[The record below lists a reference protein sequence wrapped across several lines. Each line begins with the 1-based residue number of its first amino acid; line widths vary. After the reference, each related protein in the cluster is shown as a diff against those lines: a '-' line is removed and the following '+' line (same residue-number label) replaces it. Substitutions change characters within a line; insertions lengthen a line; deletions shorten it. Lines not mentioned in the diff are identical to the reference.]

1 MSNYSIPE
9 SILYPMESR
18 QELEELANQLRL
30 EYLPQN
36 EAEDEIFERI
46 VVAAW
51 LRKRYEKV
59 RSKLYDKKNATPPE
73 SPALPVTID
82 SIRRFQQEVEQQ
94 KKQLSNLR
102 KSLRT
107 LRQTGA
113 NSILEDLN
121 EFAPAA

>member
-18 QELEELANQLRL
+18 QDLLDLANQLRL
-30 EYLPQN
+30 EYQPQN
-36 EAEDEIFERI
+36 AAEDEIFERI
-46 VVAAW
+46 IVAAW

-59 RSKLYDKKNATPPE
+59 RSKLYDKKNAMPVE
-73 SPALPVTID
+73 SPNLSVTID
-82 SIRRFQQEVEQQ
+82 SIRRFQHEVEQQ

-102 KSLRT
+102 KSLRR
-107 LRQTGA
+107 LRETGV
-113 NSILEDLN
+113 NSNLEDLH

>member
-18 QELEELANQLRL
+18 QDLLELANQLRL
-30 EYLPQN
+30 EYQPQN
-36 EAEDEIFERI
+36 SAEDEIFERI
-46 VVAAW
+46 IIAAW

-59 RSKLYDKKNATPPE
+59 RSKLYDKKNAMPVE
-73 SPALPVTID
+73 SPNLNITID
-82 SIRRFQQEVEQQ
+82 SIRRFQHEVEQQ

-102 KSLRT
+102 KSLRR
-107 LRQTGA
+107 LRETGV
-113 NSILEDLN
+113 NSSLEELH

>member
-1 MSNYSIPE
+1 MSNFSIPE
-9 SILYPMESR
+9 SILYPMETR
-18 QELEELANQLRL
+18 EDLVNLANQLRL
-30 EYLPQN
+30 EYQPQN

-46 VVAAW
+46 VIAAW

-59 RSKLYDKKNATPPE
+59 RSKLYDKKNAMAADA
-73 SPALPVTID
+73 PALPVTID

-102 KSLRT
+102 KSLRR
-107 LRQTGA
+107 LRETGTA
-113 NSILEDLN
+113 THLEDLH

>member
-107 LRQTGA
+107 LRHTGA

>member
-18 QELEELANQLRL
+18 QDLLDLANQLRL
-30 EYLPQN
+30 EYQPQN
-36 EAEDEIFERI
+36 SAEDEIFERI
-46 VVAAW
+46 IIAAW

-59 RSKLYDKKNATPPE
+59 RSRLYDKKNAMPVE
-73 SPALPVTID
+73 SPNLSVTID
-82 SIRRFQQEVEQQ
+82 SIRRFQHEVEQQ

-102 KSLRT
+102 KSLRR
-107 LRQTGA
+107 LRETGV
-113 NSILEDLN
+113 NSSLEDLH